1 MERRTIVTSFFGK
14 LADHHGHEFGGFTPS
29 EELIDDIVKIKLAP
43 GQNTKCHR
51 GVGPLAFT
59 DRSIAETDEQASQR
73 SMVSSHVAHVSLTYA
88 EARAMDSKP
97 PAMPTTFD
105 KFLLVLRRFTNFHL
119 QAFGPRCD
127 LVRKTNAV
135 VKKLTSLRDRIERS
149 HGDSFMVNRAPT
161 IIWELTIATRKFFDD
176 AKTSANF
183 SLAAANG
190 DDDPYVEAPINVD
203 ALGDLSTVTCPDLPD
218 WLRPPAA
225 LPSPPARPSTAPSR
239 SSSQAPAPAARSR
252 ATPRS
257 SSTPTSAA
265 PAFSVNPNHSPGFAT
280 LFATVPQDK
289 RDKISLRKILAASP
303 GVDYDVL
310 VAKLATHGGTCLRYH
325 IVGSCG
331 LRTCHKEHSALNMPP
346 GAVDTICTLLRPG
359 LQTGLPRS

>member
-1 MERRTIVTSFFGK
+1 
-14 LADHHGHEFGGFTPS
+14 
-29 EELIDDIVKIKLAP
+29 
-43 GQNTKCHR
+43 
-51 GVGPLAFT
+51 
-59 DRSIAETDEQASQR
+59 
-73 SMVSSHVAHVSLTYA
+73 
-88 EARAMDSKP
+88 MDSKP

-105 KFLLVLRRFTNFHL
+105 KFLLYLRRFTNFHL

-161 IIWELTIATRKFFDD
+161 IIWELTIATRMFFND
-176 AKTSANF
+176 AKTSADF

-190 DDDPYVEAPINVD
+190 DDDPYVEAPINVAD
-203 ALGDLSTVTCPDLPD
+203 LGDLSTVTCPDLPD
-218 WLRPPAA
+218 WLRRPAA
-225 LPSPPARPSTAPSR
+225 LPSPPARPSTAPNR

-310 VAKLATHGGTCLRYH
+310 VARLATHSGTCLRYH

-331 LRTCHKEHSALNMPP
+331 LRSCSKEHSALNMPP